1 MIEDEVV
8 REVRAAR
15 EAFAASHG
23 FDIRKMVAAL
33 HELGVASGRELV
45 QFAPRPPLV
54 GPNQT
59 PQPNQDAITV
69 SEIPKVAAAAAADD
83 LAR

>member
-1 MIEDEVV
+1 MTEDEVV

-23 FDIRKMVAAL
+23 YDIRAMVAAL

-45 QFAPRPPLV
+45 RFAPRPV
-54 GPNQT
+54 VAESNQALQQT
-59 PQPNQDAITV
+59 G
-69 SEIPKVAAAAAADD
+69 AAAPASKSSQVTAAAP
-83 LAR
+83 AAER

>member
-23 FDIRKMVAAL
+23 YDIRAMVAAL
-33 HELGVASGRELV
+33 HELGVASGRPLV
-45 QFAPRPPLV
+45 RFAPRPTV
-54 GPNQT
+54 TEQNQT
-59 PQPNQDAITV
+59 LQQTEATAPTTESPPIT
-69 SEIPKVAAAAAADD
+69 KAAPAA
-83 LAR
+83 

>member
-1 MIEDEVV
+1 MSEDEVV

-23 FDIRKMVAAL
+23 FDIRKMVTAL

-45 QFAPRPPLV
+45 QFAPRPPIV
-54 GPNQT
+54 VPSQ
-59 PQPNQDAITV
+59 PQPPLATA
-69 SEIPKVAAAAAADD
+69 PAVAQSP
-83 LAR
+83 

>member
-1 MIEDEVV
+1 MTEDEVV

-23 FDIRKMVAAL
+23 YDIRAMVAAL

-45 QFAPRPPLV
+45 RFAPRATIASGPPRELR
-54 GPNQT
+54 
-59 PQPNQDAITV
+59 
-69 SEIPKVAAAAAADD
+69 D
-83 LAR
+83 LSDE

>member
-1 MIEDEVV
+1 MTEDEIV

-23 FDIRKMVAAL
+23 YDIRAMVAAL

-45 QFAPRPPLV
+45 QFPPRP
-54 GPNQT
+54 
-59 PQPNQDAITV
+59 AI
-69 SEIPKVAAAAAADD
+69 
-83 LAR
+83 ARTNKP

>member
-23 FDIRKMVAAL
+23 YDIRAMVAAL

-45 QFAPRPPLV
+45 RFAPRPAMVSPSQPLQPSGAV
-54 GPNQT
+54 IPT
-59 PQPNQDAITV
+59 PQDSKAIDT
-69 SEIPKVAAAAAADD
+69 AAGG
-83 LAR
+83 